1 MPKEPNMNYVGIDLH
16 KQSISI
22 CVVDQSRK
30 VVNRK
35 RFSCARVEQ
44 IETFFRESPPFE
56 AVVEA
61 TASYEWLFQ
70 RLEPLSQRMILAHP
84 GKLRVIAESTR
95 KSDKLDAQV
104 LAEFLAMDMIPMAH
118 RPTPRQREHRRLV
131 RRRNQIKQ
139 QITRVRTRI
148 RFLLADY
155 NADRKD
161 LFHAAGLKY
170 LRRVSVSPS
179 DRFVLDQLAAEWEFH
194 DRQLGEVEKAL
205 QSFANSASGQ
215 EAEARAL
222 LDSIPYVGPV
232 TVDVVRSELGDVR
245 RFRSQKQVVS
255 YAGLAPGYR
264 ESSGKRKDLGITKKG
279 SGLLRWALIESA
291 WRLVFHTARWR
302 AVFDALAKR
311 CGRKRAITAV
321 ARRLLCVMVSMLK
334 SGRRY
339 QPAMV

>member
-1 MPKEPNMNYVGIDLH
+1 MNYIGIDLH

-22 CVVDQSRK
+22 CVVDQSRQ
-30 VVNRK
+30 VVIRK
-35 RFSCARVEQ
+35 RFSCRREDE
-44 IETFFRESPPFE
+44 IESFFREARPFQ

-61 TASYEWLFQ
+61 TASYEWLFK
-70 RLEPLSQRMILAHP
+70 RIEPLSERMILAHP

-104 LAEFLAMDMIPMAH
+104 LAEFLAMDMIPPAH

-139 QITRVRTRI
+139 QSTRVRTRI
-148 RFLLADY
+148 RFLLGDY

-161 LFHAAGLKY
+161 LFSSGGLTY
-170 LRRVSVSPS
+170 LRKVAVSDA
-179 DRFVLDQLAAEWEFH
+179 DRCVLDQLIGEWAFH
-194 DRQLGEVEKAL
+194 DDQLRAIEKAL
-205 QSFANSASGQ
+205 RDFAESAGAEEQ
-215 EAEARAL
+215 EARAI
-222 LDSIPYVGPV
+222 LDSIPYVGAV
-232 TVDVVRSELGDVR
+232 TVDVVCSELGDVR
-245 RFRSQKQVVS
+245 RFRSNKRATS

-291 WRLVFHTARWR
+291 WRLVLHTARWR
-302 AVFDALAKR
+302 TVYEALAKR
-311 CGRKRAITAV
+311 RGRKRAITAV
-321 ARRLLCVMVSMLK
+321 ARRLLGVMVSMLK

-339 QPAMV
+339 QLAMV

>member
-1 MPKEPNMNYVGIDLH
+1 MNYIGIDLH
-16 KQSISI
+16 KESISI
-22 CVVDQSRK
+22 CVVDQYRQ
-30 VVNRK
+30 VVSRK
-35 RFSCARVEQ
+35 RFLCQKVDEIDS
-44 IETFFRESPPFE
+44 FFREFRPFQG
-56 AVVEA
+56 VVEA

-70 RLEPLSQRMILAHP
+70 RLEPLSERMILAHP

-104 LAEFLAMDMIPMAH
+104 LAEFLAMDMIPRAH

-139 QITRVRTRI
+139 QMTRVRSRI

-161 LFHAAGLKY
+161 LFSSAGLAY
-170 LRRVSVSPS
+170 LRKVPVSDA
-179 DRFVLDQLAAEWEFH
+179 DRWVLDQLIEEWAFH
-194 DRQLGEVEKAL
+194 DGQLDEIDRALREFGE
-205 QSFANSASGQ
+205 SAGAEEQ
-215 EAEARAL
+215 EARAV
-222 LDSIPYVGPV
+222 LDSIPYVGAV
-232 TVDVVRSELGDVR
+232 TVDVVCSELGDVR
-245 RFRSQKQVVS
+245 RFRSNKRAAS

-264 ESSGKRKDLGITKKG
+264 ESSGKRKDLGITKQG

-302 AVFDALAKR
+302 AVFEALSKR
-311 CGRKRAITAV
+311 RGRKRAITAV

-339 QPAMV
+339 QAAMV

>member
-1 MPKEPNMNYVGIDLH
+1 MNYIGIDLH

-22 CVVDQSRK
+22 CVVDQSRQ
-30 VVNRK
+30 VVIRK
-35 RFSCARVEQ
+35 RFSCRREDE
-44 IETFFRESPPFE
+44 IESFFREARPFQ

-61 TASYEWLFQ
+61 TASYEWLFK
-70 RLEPLSQRMILAHP
+70 RIEPLSERMILAHP

-104 LAEFLAMDMIPMAH
+104 LAEFLAMDMIPRAH

-161 LFHAAGLKY
+161 LFSSSGLTY
-170 LRRVSVSPS
+170 LRKVPVSDA
-179 DRFVLDQLAAEWEFH
+179 DRCVLDQLIAERAFH
-194 DRQLGEVEKAL
+194 DDQLKAIEKAL
-205 QSFANSASGQ
+205 RDFAESAGAQ
-215 EAEARAL
+215 EQEARAI
-222 LDSIPYVGPV
+222 LDSIPYVGTV
-232 TVDVVRSELGDVR
+232 TVDVVCSELGDVR
-245 RFRSQKQVVS
+245 RFRSNKRATS

-264 ESSGKRKDLGITKKG
+264 ESSGKRRDLGITKKG

-302 AVFDALAKR
+302 TVYEALAKR
-311 CGRKRAITAV
+311 RGRKRAITAV
-321 ARRLLCVMVSMLK
+321 ARRLLGVMVSMLK

>member
-1 MPKEPNMNYVGIDLH
+1 MNYIGIDLH

-30 VVNRK
+30 VLGRK
-35 RFSCARVEQ
+35 RFLCKNVGE
-44 IETFFRESPPFE
+44 IEAFFREARPFH

-70 RLEPLSQRMILAHP
+70 RLEPLSDRMVLAHP

-104 LAEFLAMDMIPMAH
+104 LAEFLAMDMIPLAH

-139 QITRVRTRI
+139 QVTRVRTRI

-161 LFHAAGLKY
+161 LFTKVGLVY
-170 LRRVSVSPS
+170 LRKVSVSPA
-179 DRFVLDQLAAEWEFH
+179 DRCVLDQLIAEWEFH
-194 DRQLGEVEKAL
+194 HGQLIDMEKTLLEFA
-205 QSFANSASGQ
+205 QSAGAE
-215 EAEARAL
+215 EAEARVL

-232 TVDVVRSELGDVR
+232 TVDVVCSELGDVG
-245 RFRSQKQVVS
+245 RFPSQKRVVS

-291 WRLVFHTARWR
+291 WRLVFRTARWR
-302 AVFDALAKR
+302 AVFEALAKR
-311 CGRKRAITAV
+311 CGKKRAITAV

-339 QPAMV
+339 QAAMV

>member
-1 MPKEPNMNYVGIDLH
+1 MNYIGIDLH

-22 CVVDQSRK
+22 CVVDQSRQ
-30 VVNRK
+30 VVSRK
-35 RFSCARVEQ
+35 RFSCRQEAAIESFFDEAR
-44 IETFFRESPPFE
+44 PFQ

-61 TASYEWLFQ
+61 TASYEWLFK
-70 RLEPLSQRMILAHP
+70 RIEPLSERMILAHP

-104 LAEFLAMDMIPMAH
+104 LAEFLAMDMIPPAH

-161 LFHAAGLKY
+161 LFSSAGLTY
-170 LRRVSVSPS
+170 LRDVAVSDA
-179 DRFVLDQLAAEWEFH
+179 DRYVLDQMMAEWAFH
-194 DRQLGEVEKAL
+194 DDQLKAIEKAL
-205 QSFANSASGQ
+205 REFAESAGAEEQ
-215 EAEARAL
+215 EARAI

-232 TVDVVRSELGDVR
+232 TVDVLCSELGDVR
-245 RFRSQKQVVS
+245 RFRSNKRATS

-264 ESSGKRKDLGITKKG
+264 ESSGKRQDLGITKKG

-291 WRLVFHTARWR
+291 WRLVLHTTRWR
-302 AVFDALAKR
+302 AVYEALAKR
-311 CGRKRAITAV
+311 RGRKRAITAV

>member
-1 MPKEPNMNYVGIDLH
+1 MNYIGIDLH

-22 CVVDQSRK
+22 CVVDQSRQ
-30 VVNRK
+30 VVRRK
-35 RFSCARVEQ
+35 RFSCEGEAE
-44 IETFFRESPPFE
+44 IESFFRESRPFQ

-61 TASYEWLFQ
+61 TASYEWLFK
-70 RLEPLSQRMILAHP
+70 RIEPLSARMILAHP
-84 GKLRVIAESTR
+84 AKLRVIAESTR

-104 LAEFLAMDMIPMAH
+104 LAEFLAMDMIPQAH

-161 LFHAAGLKY
+161 LFSSGRLTY
-170 LRRVSVSPS
+170 LRNVPVSDA
-179 DRFVLDQLAAEWEFH
+179 DRCVLDQLIAEWAFH
-194 DRQLGEVEKAL
+194 DDQLKAMEKAL
-205 QSFANSASGQ
+205 GDFAESAGAEEQ
-215 EAEARAL
+215 EARAIL
-222 LDSIPYVGPV
+222 HSIPYVGVV
-232 TVDVVRSELGDVR
+232 TVDVVCSELGDVR
-245 RFRSQKQVVS
+245 RFRSSKRATS

-264 ESSGKRKDLGITKKG
+264 ESSGKRRDLGITKKG

-302 AVFDALAKR
+302 TVYEALAKR
-311 CGRKRAITAV
+311 RGRKRAITAV
-321 ARRLLCVMVSMLK
+321 ARRLLGVMVSMLK
-334 SGRRY
+334 SGQRY
-339 QPAMV
+339 RPAMV